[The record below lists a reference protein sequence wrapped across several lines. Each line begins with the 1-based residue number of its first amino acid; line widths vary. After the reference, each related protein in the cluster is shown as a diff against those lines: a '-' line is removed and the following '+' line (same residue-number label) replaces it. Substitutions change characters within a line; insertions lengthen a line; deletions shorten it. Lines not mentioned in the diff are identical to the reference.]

1 MNIYIFNT
9 SPIKIAVACIT
20 QKAHE
25 RDHPFEETSDRRLFK
40 RSLNYL
46 TFSSIFAGECS
57 SRSLLLCDIG
67 IIKNRLTGIRR
78 RVTGFSEL
86 LEFCR
91 DSGVQIPLRTQIQY
105 LSNNQEVVDFL
116 RETIN
121 ENVARSL
128 QMSLPS
134 GIELLIDDSN
144 R

>member
-46 TFSSIFAGECS
+46 TFSSIFVGECS
-57 SRSLLLCDIG
+57 SRSLLLCGIDIV
-67 IIKNRLTGIRR
+67 KNRPTGIRR
-78 RVTGFSEL
+78 RVTGFSGL
-86 LEFCR
+86 LGFCINN
-91 DSGVQIPLRTQIQY
+91 GIQIPHQTPIHY
-105 LSNNQEVVDFL
+105 LSNNREVVDFL
-116 RETIN
+116 REHISGEIALTL
-121 ENVARSL
+121 EV
-128 QMSLPS
+128 SLPS